1 MGRVRSC
8 DPKSGV
14 GQKTKSTTTSV
25 SIGKHLRF
33 PFELRLQLR
42 SLRDR
47 IYEAGYEEDD
57 IDFIGMYNVPT
68 SNVDK
73 VLTEDGASFD
83 AS

>member
-8 DPKSGV
+8 DPKSRV
-14 GQKTKSTTTSV
+14 GQKTKSATTSV
-25 SIGKHLRF
+25 SIGKHLCP
-33 PFELRLQLR
+33 PFLRLQLH

-47 IYEAGYEEDD
+47 IFDAGYEEED

-73 VLTEDGASFD
+73 VLTEDGASCD

>member
-1 MGRVRSC
+1 M
-8 DPKSGV
+8 
-14 GQKTKSTTTSV
+14 
-25 SIGKHLRF
+25 SIDKHLRS
-33 PFELRLQLR
+33 PFELRLQLC

-47 IYEAGYEEDD
+47 IFDAGYEEDD

-73 VLTEDGASFD
+73 VLTEDGASCD

>member
-1 MGRVRSC
+1 M
-8 DPKSGV
+8 
-14 GQKTKSTTTSV
+14 
-25 SIGKHLRF
+25 SIDKHLCF

-47 IYEAGYEEDD
+47 IFDAGYEEDD

-73 VLTEDGASFD
+73 VLTEDGASCD